1 VKAAGEANKP
11 AAAEPHNTEVEIAV
25 KSLSVSFNNADK
37 DLFRYAPLVF
47 FFIKFHIRTRKK
59 FRILAESR
67 CIRIQHFSSI
77 WIQI

>member
-47 FFIKFHIRTRKK
+47 FF
-59 FRILAESR
+59 L
-67 CIRIQHFSSI
+67 
-77 WIQI
+77 